1 MFEYYSLSKFN
12 PEFQIRIKYWQ
23 KQCFHLRDEIQEFF
37 HINRISQITFQ
48 ETVCGLVKH
57 CALGSVTKAI
67 QDFIN
72 IVFQL
77 GAR

>member
-1 MFEYYSLSKFN
+1 M
-12 PEFQIRIKYWQ
+12 
-23 KQCFHLRDEIQEFF
+23 FHLRDKNLD
-37 HINRISQITFQ
+37 INRISQITFQ

-72 IVFQL
+72 FVFHR
-77 GAR
+77 GADKMRICWTQNIALTP